1 MIQKKAEVLPKQS
14 NCVFE
19 IIFGEQIFRDICL
32 VMCISFALG
41 LFLLIASVIKGHGRF
56 RASINLHGT
65 LLLNIPRSPAYFF
78 DGTPTG
84 RIINRFSK
92 DLDTIDLMVPFT
104 MTRFAHMAL
113 ETLCTVGVIGYST
126 PLVLVVLVPLALLY
140 YLIQVQYSSPCMHR
154 VVGVLSKIERSEWRK
169 IYWLF
174 HWFFG
179 NNSLNLKKIL
189 INQLDFGP
197 FVSFTLHNRNCLHL
211 PLRLRSRG
219 LRMCSQIFR
228 LAFLSI

>member
-1 MIQKKAEVLPKQS
+1 MVL
-14 NCVFE
+14 C
-19 IIFGEQIFRDICL
+19 IF
-32 VMCISFALG
+32 FALG
-41 LFLLIASVIKGHGRF
+41 LFLLIASIIKGHGRF

-65 LLLNIPRSPAYFF
+65 LLLNILRSPNHFF
-78 DGTPTG
+78 DVTPTG

-154 VVGVLSKIERSEWRK
+154 VVGMLSKIERSK
-169 IYWLF
+169 
-174 HWFFG
+174 
-179 NNSLNLKKIL
+179 
-189 INQLDFGP
+189 
-197 FVSFTLHNRNCLHL
+197 
-211 PLRLRSRG
+211 
-219 LRMCSQIFR
+219 
-228 LAFLSI
+228 

>member
-1 MIQKKAEVLPKQS
+1 
-14 NCVFE
+14 
-19 IIFGEQIFRDICL
+19 
-32 VMCISFALG
+32 
-41 LFLLIASVIKGHGRF
+41 
-56 RASINLHGT
+56 
-65 LLLNIPRSPAYFF
+65 
-78 DGTPTG
+78 
-84 RIINRFSK
+84 
-92 DLDTIDLMVPFT
+92 MVPFT

-113 ETLCTVGVIGYST
+113 ETVCTVGVIGYST

-154 VVGVLSKIERSEWRK
+154 VVGMLSKIERSKWRK

-179 NNSLNLKKIL
+179 NNSLNLKKLL

-211 PLRLRSRG
+211 PLRAVVVCEGAPRYSGLYFFQFRSFVFRSFMKVGWGFRFNLQTVSRVHTAGFRG
-219 LRMCSQIFR
+219 S
-228 LAFLSI
+228 